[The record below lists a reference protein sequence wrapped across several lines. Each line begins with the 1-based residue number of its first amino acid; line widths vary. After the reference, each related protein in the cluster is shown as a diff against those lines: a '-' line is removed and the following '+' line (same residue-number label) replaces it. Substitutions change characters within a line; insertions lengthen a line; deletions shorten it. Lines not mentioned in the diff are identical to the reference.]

1 MEDLL
6 RELITINR
14 EMLSELRLL
23 RQVLSRGP
31 IPVGQAEA
39 QAPASEPEFGLADA
53 HKAAPPRFTPEDL
66 EDIHGS
72 LLEGLKKR
80 NKDKSNAFSEF
91 EKRHKNW

>member
-1 MEDLL
+1 MEALL
-6 RELITINR
+6 RELIAVNK
-14 EMLSELRLL
+14 EMLNELRML
-23 RQVLSRGP
+23 RKSL
-31 IPVGQAEA
+31 GQDGAKGEGFVIEHPSAEPA
-39 QAPASEPEFGLADA
+39 LGQPDAPKSHA
-53 HKAAPPRFTPEDL
+53 PRFTPEDL